1 MKVQFLLFLVF
12 IAYSHSQEPQYV
24 TISNSL
30 STLRASTSYDYFAF
44 NIKYSSSSYLYVFLL
59 DYDYSLKGVSYC
71 YSNSYDESAIKDC
84 SFGSVDTYDS
94 DTQPLPSSMSNGYY
108 YRISLYITTKNYLI
122 IRYSGRYS
130 YSSSS
135 LKVKGTYTPF
145 IEKVLVD
152 ENYDKTFYP
161 IKDINNYF
169 YAEIGYPKS
178 NYDYL
183 YFYFGDSSNNVNE
196 PIYFCRTTNNPEY
209 YTNVLKYCY
218 FEPIYYYEKNPAK
231 YYDYSYRVNVKS
243 YHGDYII
250 IKYSVK
256 YSNSLSVKSLYKSSG
271 LSTLAIVFI
280 TIAGVVFV
288 SIIIVILC
296 YYCKRK
302 AAANNINY
310 VPTQPAVVVPEQPA
324 LVVQTP
330 SYPLVEQNNMYPAY

>member
-30 STLRASTSYDYFAF
+30 STLRASTSYDYFYF
-44 NIKYSSSSYLYVFLL
+44 NINYSSYSYLYVFLL

-84 SFGSVDTYDS
+84 SFDSVDTYDS

-152 ENYDKTFYP
+152 ENYDKTLHP

-196 PIYFCRTTNNPEY
+196 LIYFCRTTNNPEY
-209 YTNVLKYCY
+209 YTNVIKYCY
-218 FEPIYYYEKNPAK
+218 FEPIYNYEKNPAE
-231 YYDYSYRVNVKS
+231 YYDYSYRVNVRP
-243 YHGDYII
+243 YEGDYII

-324 LVVQTP
+324 LVIQTP
-330 SYPLVEQNNMYPAY
+330 SHPLVEQNNMYPAY